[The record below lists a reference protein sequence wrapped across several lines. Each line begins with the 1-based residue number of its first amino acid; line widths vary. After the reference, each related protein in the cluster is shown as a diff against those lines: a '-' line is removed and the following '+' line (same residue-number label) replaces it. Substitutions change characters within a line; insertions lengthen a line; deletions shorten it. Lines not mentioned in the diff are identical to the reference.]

1 MEVVEGRRLVLA
13 WSGFG
18 GILISSAG
26 MVNGSNASIV
36 AWHSVNLGWKGP
48 ALRVLAGGRR
58 LLFSVVRNPRARKAH
73 QLHHP
78 LVAGQLSPFLKR

>member
-1 MEVVEGRRLVLA
+1 MLA

-58 LLFSVVRNPRARKAH
+58 LLFSVVRNPQARKAH

-78 LVAGQLSPFLKR
+78 LVAGQLSPFRKR